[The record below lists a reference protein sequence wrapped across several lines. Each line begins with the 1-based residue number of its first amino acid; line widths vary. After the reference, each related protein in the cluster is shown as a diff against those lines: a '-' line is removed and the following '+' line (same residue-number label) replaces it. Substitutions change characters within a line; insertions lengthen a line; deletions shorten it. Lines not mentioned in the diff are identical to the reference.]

1 MTDVGRARQT
11 NEDACSVTELESG
24 QLIDVLDKEHK
35 IDIGHKGV
43 LLAVSDGMGGHQ
55 AGEVASAL
63 VIESLSREL
72 AKDQQGPLHK
82 QLEEAVLR
90 ANRRVHN
97 AARSAERHGMGATLT
112 AIMIRGTEAFI
123 AEVGDSRGYLV
134 RNGRLRQMTR
144 DQSMVQMLVD
154 QGVMSREDAR
164 KAPGKNVILQAVGL
178 APDVRVAIGRLEL
191 RRGDRLMLC
200 SDGVSNQ
207 MSDDELRQILTRS
220 EPREACE
227 TMIALANER
236 GGEDN
241 ETVIVADIVG
251 EDLSDPMEFET
262 VTSTFEVMQAFEA
275 KPNTRRRRTPLAVP
289 AAKAEDFADP
299 KKLASAP
306 VAKKPA
312 AQLIDDPD
320 FAFETPSRS
329 DGIPRPDPASKSEPA
344 PAKQTKRA
352 STSDDRFKSDGVA
365 KPDGAPKSD
374 GASKTDGAP
383 TSDGASKSDGAAAAP
398 SSPDSS
404 GTMPAEQTEPER
416 RNWVTSLLGRLSRT
430 KTRQ

>member
-1 MTDVGRARQT
+1 
-11 NEDACSVTELESG
+11 
-24 QLIDVLDKEHK
+24 
-35 IDIGHKGV
+35 
-43 LLAVSDGMGGHQ
+43 
-55 AGEVASAL
+55 
-63 VIESLSREL
+63 
-72 AKDQQGPLHK
+72 
-82 QLEEAVLR
+82 
-90 ANRRVHN
+90 
-97 AARSAERHGMGATLT
+97 
-112 AIMIRGTEAFI
+112 
-123 AEVGDSRGYLV
+123 
-134 RNGRLRQMTR
+134 MTR

-207 MSDDELRQILTRS
+207 MSDEELRQILTRS

-275 KPNTRRRRTPLAVP
+275 KPNTRRRRTPLPGGVP

-299 KKLASAP
+299 KKKAVTPAP
-306 VAKKPA
+306 AAAKKPA
-312 AQLIDDPD
+312 AQIVDDPD
-320 FAFETPSRS
+320 FTFESPSRS
-329 DGIPRPDPASKSEPA
+329 DGIPRPDPNSKSEPA
-344 PAKQTKRA
+344 AARPSKRA
-352 STSDDRFKSDGVA
+352 STSDDRFNSDGIA
-365 KPDGAPKSD
+365 KLDDA
-374 GASKTDGAP
+374 A
-383 TSDGASKSDGAAAAP
+383 TSDGASKADGETKADGESGSDGASKEP

-404 GTMPAEQTEPER
+404 GTMPADQTEPEKR
-416 RNWVTSLLGRLSRT
+416 HWVTSLLGRLSRT